1 MQQFMVEVI
10 LPAYFTQAFIDLIPK
25 QRALINKHF
34 QEGTITGYS
43 LAIDRSK
50 LWIIFM
56 AKDRLQ
62 VDAILLKFPINAY
75 VDYQVHEL
83 AFHDSSTV
91 FVPAISLN

>member
-10 LPAYFTQAFIDLIPK
+10 LPTYFSLEFIDLIPK
-25 QRALINKHF
+25 QRAFINKHF

-43 LAIDRSK
+43 LAMDRSK
-50 LWIIFM
+50 LWVTFM
-56 AKDRLQ
+56 AKDRMQ
-62 VDAILLKFPINAY
+62 VDAILLKFPVNAY
-75 VDYQVHEL
+75 VDYLVHEL